1 MVLSDEDI
9 KRLYQDPKFLGS
21 FSGAVNLRS
30 FLYTDYGEV
39 RQLHYNYNLG
49 LIKGVKTMLF
59 YSMCHFQDS
68 IAY

>member
-39 RQLHYNYNLG
+39 RRLYHNKKSG
-49 LIKGVKTMLF
+49 FI
-59 YSMCHFQDS
+59 
-68 IAY
+68 